1 MMPSRQRRADADALT
16 VFKREM
22 TRQDWALFLYV
33 ECGLA
38 NDSRE
43 DDLKAGHETMKQYG
57 FRLLD
62 RNTRKVAKD
71 FSWFSTADAREVEI
85 RQSIRNP
92 RYAIERTERQ
102 RQEDIPK
109 RAEEEGE
116 LGTEP
121 SST

>member
-1 MMPSRQRRADADALT
+1 MEGRRRGRNSLQTGNDTAGLGA
-16 VFKREM
+16 V
-22 TRQDWALFLYV
+22 LYV

-43 DDLKAGHETMKQYG
+43 DDLKARHETMKQYG
-57 FRLLD
+57 FRLVD

-102 RQEDIPK
+102 SPTGKPK
-109 RAEEEGE
+109 PVEEGE

-121 SST
+121 SSN